1 MIRRGTPKNIDDF
14 IKINDENLIKFLNQ
28 GNFFADYMDATFLY
42 FRRSE
47 DFLEYIKNYTS

>member
-1 MIRRGTPKNIDDF
+1 MIRRGTPKNINDF

-47 DFLEYIKNYTS
+47 DFLEYMKNYTP